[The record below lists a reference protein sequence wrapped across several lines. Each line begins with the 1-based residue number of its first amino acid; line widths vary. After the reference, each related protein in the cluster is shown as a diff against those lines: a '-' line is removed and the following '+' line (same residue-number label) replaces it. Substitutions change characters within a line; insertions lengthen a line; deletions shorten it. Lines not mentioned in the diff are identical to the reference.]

1 MERGFG
7 GRNIWNLGDAAVS
20 LVRPVVPPRPFGFA
34 AEPRPVVVDLA
45 RTALVVVDMQ
55 NDFIHEDGWF
65 AGKGIEPEPLRAPI
79 PAINALTGFART
91 HEVLVIWLN
100 WGVRGDGLNLPP
112 NVAYA
117 GSRRADERGYT
128 DPDPNGHGNAL
139 ERGSWGAQI
148 YDALDTD
155 PADIFIE
162 KSRLSGFTDNDFD
175 GVLRNLGVH
184 TLVFTGINID
194 RCVFATLTEA
204 TFRGYDA
211 ILVEDAVETPSP
223 EACTEAVLF
232 LMDKLY
238 GFRTTSGSI
247 LAGTPEE
254 LS

>member
-7 GRNIWNLGDAAVS
+7 GRNTWQVSDETVS
-20 LVRPVVPPRPFGFA
+20 LVRPVVPPRPFAFDA
-34 AEPRPVVVDLA
+34 APRNLVIDLA

-65 AGKGIEPEPLRAPI
+65 AGKGVEPDPLRAPV
-79 PAINALTGFART
+79 PTINRLTGFARD
-91 HEVLVIWLN
+91 HDMPVIWLN
-100 WGVRGDGLNLPP
+100 WGVRADGLNLPP

-117 GSRRADERGYT
+117 GSRSDVERGYV
-128 DPDPNGHGNAL
+128 DPGSGDKGKSL
-139 ERGSWGAQI
+139 ERGSWGAAI
-148 YDALDTD
+148 HESLDT
-155 PADIFIE
+155 AEGDIYIH

-223 EACTEAVLF
+223 AACTEAVLF

-238 GFRTTSGSI
+238 GFRTTSKSI